1 MIAIRMIFP
10 YLRSTSPRFNA
21 VNTACVRSLAWSLAR
36 TPASILSVFTLA
48 QAIAGT
54 PPVSGSAYIQTTNAR
69 RGFYVN
75 LGTQAPGGT
84 GPMAQARL
92 SVASLTNFGFDS
104 LGAPVD
110 ASGAQL
116 TSRILLTVAN
126 SRGTFS
132 RQLEIVSTVF
142 DTLLNTLIQLTVTDV
157 YRGRVMGVYG
167 LSAAGLREFGGM
179 QAGFIAEWAGAPFAI
194 EAGAVVVVLVAFFF
208 FYPQLRRLPDT

>member
-1 MIAIRMIFP
+1 MHIIGLTGGIASGK
-10 YLRSTSPRFNA
+10 STVDAELVGLQHGSGHSGIHLIPPPG
-21 VNTACVRSLAWSLAR
+21 NTTHVVH
-36 TPASILSVFTLA
+36 T
-48 QAIAGT
+48 
-54 PPVSGSAYIQTTNAR
+54 SGH
-69 RGFYVN
+69 

-132 RQLEIVSTVF
+132 RQLEIAP
-142 DTLLNTLIQLTVTDV
+142 LTGEINV
-157 YRGRVMGVYG
+157 
-167 LSAAGLREFGGM
+167 
-179 QAGFIAEWAGAPFAI
+179 P
-194 EAGAVVVVLVAFFF
+194 
-208 FYPQLRRLPDT
+208 